1 MAQNNKTGKA
11 QEPFKPA
18 PGDEAYVHV
27 TLEQP
32 NYDQRT
38 GKRLSR
44 PRMQKFGV
52 REWAKVREQLYKQ
65 GYAVEVLYT
74 PTAKPAQTL
83 PTVQVPADVNS
94 AEATTGQKP
103 EATPGKPQKDQR
115 EQKYLKSQ
123 GEEKPEGDED
133 GAAGGGSENE

>member
-38 GKRLSR
+38 GKQLSR

-83 PTVQVPADVNS
+83 STVQVPADVNS

-103 EATPGKPQKDQR
+103 EATPGKPKKT
-115 EQKYLKSQ
+115 EGNKNTEKSQ

-133 GAAGGGSENE
+133 GAAGDGSENE